1 MKISLLTSAMGL
13 AIMAA
18 GSASKARAE
27 IYPGMIL
34 TKEAPD
40 AVQKTMESITNE
52 LTSTQDLLTKVT
64 KQVEDKYTELTTRFD
79 GEKANNEEVKKAA
92 EEATRNYAELVK
104 NMQSLTAT
112 VDVLKKELDA
122 PQFRSDK
129 ELADHDRKNAIELQ
143 RRAFL
148 FKGGNEFD
156 FRADL
161 DNLVDIEAYRSAARK
176 LAANVGIE
184 TKHKVV
190 HSMLTE
196 PERKAMEAASLDS
209 AFFSPELLGIEIDC
223 TVECAELVD
232 LYDTVTVSRS
242 TFMYPRVKDWGAIGQ
257 YDCDAKCDAEFG
269 PAGNI
274 VMENGRTYDFRG
286 VFCFNRK
293 TLAESNYDLLNFM
306 FRSAARSYRIN
317 RNRALMVGDGVN
329 EPLGWMAQDC
339 FPKRSAPQPT
349 ETNANS
355 LTHQAWRTFLASV
368 PTRYGAVVPVMHQNV
383 FAHLA
388 MQLDNSGR
396 FIFGDGL
403 MSYTPNDVRE
413 NIRISDCLPD
423 PTEDLTL
430 TTFAPG
436 EFIAA
441 AANWDSA
448 YASVNK
454 RPMWM
459 EQFEGGS
466 TAWCVKYVFGAEDGG
481 FTKCCDAARILVA
494 G

>member
-1 MKISLLTSAMGL
+1 MKISILTSAMGL
-13 AIMAA
+13 AILAA
-18 GSASKARAE
+18 ASHSRAGV
-27 IYPGMIL
+27 YPGMVL
-34 TKEAPD
+34 TKDANE
-40 AVQKTMESITNE
+40 AVQKTMDSLTQE
-52 LTSTQDLLTKVT
+52 LSTTQNLLADVT
-64 KQVEDKYTELTTRFD
+64 KQVNDKYAELTQRFD
-79 GEKANNEEVKKAA
+79 GTKADSAETKAA
-92 EEATRNYAELVK
+92 VEEATKNYAELTK
-104 NMQSLTAT
+104 SMQSLTAT

-122 PQFRSDK
+122 PQFRSNKD
-129 ELADHDRKNAIELQ
+129 LADHDRKNAIELQ

-156 FRADL
+156 FKADL
-161 DNLVDIEAYRSAARK
+161 DNLVDVAAYRSAARK
-176 LAANVGIE
+176 LAAHVGIE
-184 TKHKVV
+184 TKHKVM

-223 TVECAELVD
+223 TVECAELID
-232 LYDTVTVSRS
+232 LYDTVTVSKS
-242 TFMYPRVKDWGAIGQ
+242 TFMYPRVKDWGEIGQ

-269 PAGNI
+269 PPGNI
-274 VMENGRTYDFRG
+274 TMDNGKTYDFRG

-306 FRSAARSYRIN
+306 FRAAARSYRIN

-329 EPLGWMAQDC
+329 EPLGWMSQNC
-339 FPKRSAPQPT
+339 FPKRTAQAAT
-349 ETNANS
+349 EDNPNG

-368 PTRYGAVVPVMHQNV
+368 PTRYGAVVPIMHQNV

-388 MQLDNSGR
+388 MQLDANGR

-423 PTEDLTL
+423 PTNDLTN
-430 TTFAPG
+430 TSFAAG
-436 EFIAA
+436 DFIAA
-441 AANWDSA
+441 AANWNSA